1 MKLACAVVLL
11 SLVACRTPEPR
22 SAVVEKLEQAG
33 SGDLSNVSTGSI
45 HDWLGRHKG
54 LAYEVD
60 AMCKP
65 IRASAPAQWSDS
77 TEGRVC
83 RVAGGLALTRGG
95 PVTSDGKNYLP
106 GLK

>member
-1 MKLACAVVLL
+1 MKLASAVLLL

-45 HDWLGRHKG
+45 HDWLAKHKD

-60 AMCKP
+60 SMCKP

-77 TEGRVC
+77 TEGKVC
-83 RVAGGLALTRGG
+83 RVAGELALMRGG
-95 PVTSDGKNYLP
+95 PVTSDGKKYLP

>member
-1 MKLACAVVLL
+1 MKLACAVLFL
-11 SLVACRTPEPR
+11 SLVACRTPETR
-22 SAVVEKLEQAG
+22 SVIVDKLEQTG

-45 HDWLGRHKG
+45 HEWLGKHKD
-54 LAYEVD
+54 LAYRVD

-77 TEGRVC
+77 TEGKVC
-83 RVAGGLALTRGG
+83 RVAGEFALMRGG
-95 PVTSDGKNYLP
+95 PVRSDGKKYLP

>member
-1 MKLACAVVLL
+1 MKLACAVLFL

-22 SAVVEKLEQAG
+22 SAVIDKLERAG

-45 HDWLGRHKG
+45 HEWLGKHKD
-54 LAYEVD
+54 LAYQVD
-60 AMCKP
+60 AVCKP

-77 TEGRVC
+77 TEGKLC
-83 RVAGGLALTRGG
+83 RVAGEFALMRGG
-95 PVTSDGKNYLP
+95 PVRSDGKRYLP

>member
-1 MKLACAVVLL
+1 MKLACVVLLL
-11 SLVACRTPEPR
+11 SLVACRTPKPR

-33 SGDLSNVSTGSI
+33 SGDLSSVSTGSI
-45 HDWLGRHKG
+45 HDWLGKHKD

-65 IRASAPAQWSDS
+65 IRASARAQWSDS

-83 RVAGGLALTRGG
+83 RVAGELALMRGG
-95 PVTSDGKNYLP
+95 PVTSHGKKYLP
-106 GLK
+106 GLR